1 MALPKRVVVK
11 AVAKIGS
18 KGRVYVPPEIREALE
33 LKEGDF
39 IAFEEEKGKFFVKK
53 VK

>member
-11 AVAKIGS
+11 AVAKIGD
-18 KGRVYVPPEIREALE
+18 KGRVYVPPEIRKALE

-39 IAFEEEKGKFFVKK
+39 IAFEEEKGRFFVKK